1 MVKENFFKEENTNEW
16 KPEELALIE
25 AVTSQAALALENARL
40 LDEAQRRV
48 LQEEQLNQIMVR
60 SQRSLNLDTVMK
72 TIVQEIGK
80 SVKSSKV
87 AIRLDDGF
95 EEVF

>member
-1 MVKENFFKEENTNEW
+1 
-16 KPEELALIE
+16 
-25 AVTSQAALALENARL
+25 
-40 LDEAQRRV
+40 
-48 LQEEQLNQIMVR
+48 MVR

-95 EEVF
+95 EEVY